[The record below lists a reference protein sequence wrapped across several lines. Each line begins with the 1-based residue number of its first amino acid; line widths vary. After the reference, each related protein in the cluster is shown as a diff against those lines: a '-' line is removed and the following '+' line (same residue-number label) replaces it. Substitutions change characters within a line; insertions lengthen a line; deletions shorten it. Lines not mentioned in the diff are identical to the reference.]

1 MNAIFAIHKNGTRML
16 AGLKCSADE
25 ECEVLQQR
33 IAVLKSLGYTDLE
46 EKPLFE
52 TLNVKQLV
60 DMADELFAVLR
71 GKAEEPVVVHY
82 SDDITLEVRP
92 NDDDDRV
99 LVSAEGRGD
108 TVLNYTE
115 DGLAIDVYAREELDA
130 VMSTWIC
137 NSDLVG
143 DAGNIPGL
151 DTAAAA
157 SAVEEEESGSLWNH
171 AFDFAF
177 EVFSKDAEGADIN
190 GASLR
195 KSLQK
200 RLDSLSD
207 ADLEHACGCFDSHE
221 H

>member
-60 DMADELFAVLR
+60 DMANELFAVLR
-71 GKAEEPVVVHY
+71 EKAEEPVVVHY

-108 TVLNYTE
+108 TVVNYID

-137 NSDLVG
+137 NSDL
-143 DAGNIPGL
+143 

-157 SAVEEEESGSLWNH
+157 PAVEEEEEEGSGSLWNH